1 MRPLELLTAAMVL
14 AAAGQA
20 CAAET
25 LPAGRAAAGAAVFQ
39 QCAACHAVG
48 PGAQNGVGPVLNG
61 VVGRPAGSAPGYRY
75 SSAMR
80 GSGLT
85 WDGATL
91 ERFLGA
97 PAEAIPG
104 TRMGF
109 AGLSSQ
115 QDRADVIAYLQQFAA
130 DGRRSGK

>member
-1 MRPLELLTAAMVL
+1 MRPLQLLTAATVL

-20 CAAET
+20 CAADA
-25 LPAGRAAAGAAVFQ
+25 LPPGRVAAGAAVFQ
-39 QCAACHAVG
+39 QCAACHAAG
-48 PGAQNGVGPVLNG
+48 PGAQNGVGPALNG
-61 VVGRPAGSAPGYRY
+61 VVGRSAGSAPGYRY

-85 WDGATL
+85 WDRATL
-91 ERFLGA
+91 GRFLGS
-97 PAEAIPG
+97 PAEVVPG

-109 AGLSSQ
+109 AGLSSP

-130 DGRRSGK
+130 DGRPSGK